1 MSFEVIPAIDLRDGQ
16 VVRLT
21 QGDFA
26 RQTTFSD
33 DPAAVAAGWEAA
45 GATTLHV
52 VDLDGAT
59 TGEPRNLEA
68 IAAIRRAVGCV
79 LQVGGGLRTDEA
91 ISAVLGAGADR
102 IVLGTALIVQP
113 DWVARLCEHLGE
125 RVVVGIDV
133 REGMVATEG
142 WLTTSDLTTDAVVR
156 RANRI
161 GVRRGLFT
169 DIGQDGTLAGPNL
182 QALREVVGLSRFEVI
197 ASGGVSSL
205 DDIDAIRATGAAA
218 VIVGRALYTRAVD
231 LQEALARSL
240 SC

>member
-59 TGEPRNLEA
+59 AGEPRNLEA

-142 WLTTSDLTTDAVVR
+142 WLTTSELTTDAVVR